1 MALRITT
8 LVGVL
13 ALLLAVP
20 AATLAQETEATAD
33 HQEAIGEAKTAAR
46 AWLALLDA
54 QDYTATWDQAGE
66 LLKGAVELRL
76 WQRRMSVTLGPL
88 GPVASRAVRSSG
100 YSTTLP
106 NAPDGEYVVLE
117 YDTSFES
124 QQTAFE
130 EIVLKRE
137 ADGMW
142 RVSGYRI
149 K

>member
-13 ALLLAVP
+13 ALLLAAP
-20 AATLAQETEATAD
+20 AAIWAQETETTAD
-33 HQEAIGEAKTAAR
+33 QQEAIAEAKTAAK

-54 QDYTATWDQAGE
+54 QDYTATWEQAGE
-66 LLKGAVELRL
+66 LLKGAVELRR
-76 WQRRMSVTLGPL
+76 WQRTMSVTLGPL
-88 GPVASRAVRSSG
+88 GQVASRAVRTSK

-106 NAPDGEYVVLE
+106 HAPDGEYVVIE

-124 QQTAFE
+124 QQTALE
-130 EIVLKRE
+130 EVILKNE
-137 ADGMW
+137 TDGMW